1 MDLNY
6 TAEDMAFRDEVR
18 AFLDANLPADIQ
30 EKVRSHLRLSKEDMT
45 RWHKIMAKQGWMAP
59 GWPVEYGGTGWNPV
73 QRHIWEEECAKAGT
87 PVTLPFGVTMV
98 APVIMAFG
106 NEAQKRHYL
115 PRILN
120 FDDWWCQGYSEPG
133 SGSDLAS
140 LKTRAEREGDD
151 YIVNGQK
158 TWTTLA
164 QHADMIFCLVRT
176 DSTARK
182 QEGISFLLIDMKTPG
197 VTVRPIMML
206 DEEHE
211 VNEVFFDNV
220 KVPVQNLIGE
230 ENKGWTYAKYL
241 LGHERTNIA
250 AVGRAKRELAFLK
263 RIANKQQKNG
273 NPLIADPLF
282 AAKVA
287 NLEIEIMSLEM
298 TVLRVLS
305 SESGKRGPGPE
316 ASLLKVK
323 GTEIQQTLTE
333 LMMEAVGP
341 YALPFDTSFL
351 EGESEHSVTEEDDAA
366 PLAAHYFNF
375 RKTSI
380 YGGSNE
386 IQKNIITQMI
396 LGL

>member
-6 TAEDMAFRDEVR
+6 TADDLAFRDQVR
-18 AFLDANLPADIQ
+18 SYLEANLPSDLQ
-30 EKVRSHLRLSKEDMT
+30 QKVLNHKRMNKDDFV
-45 RWHKIMAKQGWMAP
+45 RWHKILAKQGWVGT
-59 GWPVEYGGTGWNPV
+59 GWPVEYGGTGWTPT
-73 QRHIWEEECAKAGT
+73 QRHIFEEECARIGT
-87 PVTLPFGVTMV
+87 PAILPFGVNMV

-106 NEAQKRHYL
+106 NQAQKDYYL

-120 FDDWWCQGYSEPG
+120 CDDWWCQGYSEPG

-140 LKTRAEREGDD
+140 LKTRAEREGDF

-176 DSTARK
+176 DPSARK

-197 VTVRPIMML
+197 ITVRPIIML
-206 DEEHE
+206 DEDHE

-250 AVGRAKRELAFLK
+250 AVGRAKRELQFLK
-263 RIANKQQKNG
+263 RVATEHQKNG
-273 NPLIADPLF
+273 QPLLNDPVY
-282 AAKVA
+282 ANKVA
-287 NLEIEIMSLEM
+287 SLEIELMALEI
-298 TVLRVLS
+298 TVLRVIS
-305 SESGKRGPGPE
+305 QDSGRPGPE
-316 ASLLKVK
+316 ASLLKIK
-323 GTEIQQTLTE
+323 GTEIQQRLTE
-333 LMMEAVGP
+333 LMMEAAGP
-341 YALPFDTSFL
+341 YSLPFDPAFL
-351 EGESEHSVTEEDDAA
+351 EGEHEHSVVGDDDAA
-366 PLAAHYFNF
+366 PLASYYFNY